1 MNITVIK
8 QLVDDYSIAQLVRAE
23 EDMLNEATPE
33 IEITG
38 KDEGEKLTHVLAAI
52 FCKHEME
59 RENINI
65 NQAIRL
71 YSQRVRGSLD

>member
-1 MNITVIK
+1 MNIAIIK
-8 QLVDDYSIAQLVRAE
+8 QLVDAYKLEQLVKAE
-23 EDMLNEATPE
+23 EDLLNEMNPE
-33 IEITG
+33 IEVG
-38 KDEGEKLTHVLAAI
+38 GADEGEKLTHILAAI

-65 NQAIRL
+65 NQAIRM